1 MDISKMIK
9 RLLLE
14 CDSTAADLAARLGST
29 PQNISQRVK
38 RNTWSVAD
46 LEQIAGAYG
55 CGLVVGFIL
64 PDGQTLTQQ
73 IEPSPERMSGTPAPV
88 PETHPAAE
96 QPAPKPKQPE
106 QSAREDLLEQQ
117 KKKLAEQSEEIK
129 RREAEKAEAE
139 ARKEAE
145 RQQREKE
152 AQEFL
157 RQFVEQ
163 FNREQA
169 RLAGAG
175 KPFKEWR
182 DLYDQDQNDILHAAS
197 FRDYREVSTLQELTP
212 RERKARGFPLF
223 DEKPKN
229 F

>member
-1 MDISKMIK
+1 MDASKAIRYMLADTGIREAELARRVGIAPQNLNT
-9 RLLLE
+9 RLKAPQNWRIDDLGRLAAACGASLE
-14 CDSTAADLAARLGST
+14 CAIRLPSGDL
-29 PQNISQRVK
+29 
-38 RNTWSVAD
+38 
-46 LEQIAGAYG
+46 
-55 CGLVVGFIL
+55 L
-64 PDGQTLTQQ
+64 PIT
-73 IEPSPERMSGTPAPV
+73 PSPERMDGTPAPV
-88 PETHPAAE
+88 PAAQPVAE

-117 KKKLAEQSEEIK
+117 KKKLAEQAEEIK

-139 ARKEAE
+139 ARKKAE
-145 RQQREKE
+145 RQQREEE